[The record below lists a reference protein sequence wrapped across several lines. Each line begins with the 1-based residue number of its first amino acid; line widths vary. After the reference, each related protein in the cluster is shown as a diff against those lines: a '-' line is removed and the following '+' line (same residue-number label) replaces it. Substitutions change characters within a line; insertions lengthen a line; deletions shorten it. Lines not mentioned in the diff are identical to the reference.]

1 MNNIDFNKLEFNL
14 YELLDLNQ
22 SATSEDIKKKF
33 RKIIKKFH
41 PDKISNLEEK
51 IYYNITLA
59 NVILSNQTTK
69 NKYDNWLNNKDKDFN
84 FLKSNFKNE
93 NIDNYFPKTKQEA
106 TIGFYRDSNILLKK
120 HGNYVEDNRI
130 FSKKLND
137 INIKRNNLKNLKKE
151 QFKNTKDFNSTFDKK
166 KENGD
171 YSRQIIK
178 VENEEI
184 VPYDTSK
191 SNISYVELKNF
202 NKLYLE
208 DSVQTSNYTSL
219 NRAFL
224 LQPVMKNVKEDIN
237 KELSKYKNQTENLKN
252 IDIDIDI

>member
-1 MNNIDFNKLEFNL
+1 MPIETILKNIGGTIRTVTEFV
-14 YELLDLNQ
+14 
-22 SATSEDIKKKF
+22 EDEVID
-33 RKIIKKFH
+33 R
-41 PDKISNLEEK
+41 ISNQIEYGVDEFRQGNPAPVLNAMSLGMSGAMAPLTQAVRGVDETEGTLLES
-51 IYYNITLA
+51 A
-59 NVILSNQTTK
+59 
-69 NKYDNWLNNKDKDFN
+69 
-84 FLKSNFKNE
+84 
-93 NIDNYFPKTKQEA
+93 
-106 TIGFYRDSNILLKK
+106 
-120 HGNYVEDNRI
+120 GNYVEDNRI

-224 LQPVMKNVKEDIN
+224 LQPVMKNTKEDIN

-252 IDIDIDI
+252 IDIDI

>member
-22 SATSEDIKKKF
+22 SATSEDIKKRF

-59 NVILSNQTTK
+59 NVILSNQKTK

-224 LQPVMKNVKEDIN
+224 LQPVMKNTKEDIN

-252 IDIDIDI
+252 IDIDI

>member
-22 SATSEDIKKKF
+22 SATSEDIKKRF

-59 NVILSNQTTK
+59 NVILSNQKTK

-151 QFKNTKDFNSTFDKK
+151 QFKNTKDFNSTFEKK

-224 LQPVMKNVKEDIN
+224 LQPVMKNTKEDIN

-252 IDIDIDI
+252 IDIDI

>member
-1 MNNIDFNKLEFNL
+1 MDNIDFNKLEFNL
-14 YELLDLNQ
+14 YELLDLTQ
-22 SATSEDIKKKF
+22 LATSDDVKKKF
-33 RKIIKKFH
+33 RKIVKKFH
-41 PDKISNLEEK
+41 PDKISELEEK

-59 NVILSNQTTK
+59 NLILSNQKTK
-69 NKYDNWLNNKDKDFN
+69 NKYDNWLNNKDKDYN
-84 FLKSNFKNE
+84 FLKSNFQN
-93 NIDNYFPKTKQEA
+93 DNVDDYFPSTKQEA
-106 TIGFYRDSNILLKK
+106 LVGFHRDSDILLRR
-120 HGNYVEDNRI
+120 HGNYVEDNRT
-130 FSKKLND
+130 FSKKLD
-137 INIKRNNLKNLKKE
+137 DVSSRRENLKDIKKE
-151 QFKNTKDFNSTFDKK
+151 NFKSTRDFNSTFDKK

-224 LQPVMKNVKEDIN
+224 LQPLMKNTKEDIN

-252 IDIDIDI
+252 IDIDI